1 MFRNFPEAR
10 MVPAVLLLVYTQAAR
25 LCVHFCALLERWSEL
40 QASASAEMFQRPIDP
55 LTGAPLYPGRFA

>member
-1 MFRNFPEAR
+1 
-10 MVPAVLLLVYTQAAR
+10 VYTQAAR
-25 LCVHFCALLERWSEL
+25 LCVHLCALLERWSEL